1 MKTFCFLANELNFKA
16 VNAEA
21 ISLKQLKLAEEFEDP
36 NAICKSQMFLALSYI
51 QLAKFKE
58 AKEILS
64 RQHFLLNDPHHKDI
78 NDDRLRVMCIA
89 VKNKW
94 KLHKYFYKKYLRG
107 ELVIQKVKP
116 S

>member
-1 MKTFCFLANELNFKA
+1 MCILFKA
-16 VNAEA
+16 VNAEVV
-21 ISLKQLKLAEEFEDP
+21 SLRQLKLAEEFQDP

-58 AKEILS
+58 AKEILDY
-64 RQHFLLNDPHHKDI
+64 QHILLNDPNHKDI

-94 KLHKYFYKKYLRG
+94 KLHKYFYKKYLKG
-107 ELVIQKVKP
+107 DLVIKAKSLENVTE
-116 S
+116 SSN